1 MQKFGCNRGRL
12 AALLALTLAVSACG
26 FQLRGV
32 GSLPFESLYVQDTGA
47 PSIERELKRSL
58 KSSGVRLES
67 APEQAQASLDLMS
80 EHFEKKILSLSSA
93 GKVKEYDVIYRVI
106 FRMREAGSE
115 VWESPQTVE
124 LHRDYTY
131 SDTELLAKDYE
142 EARLAVNMRT
152 DAVREIMRRVGSMK
166 RQNAAP
172 Q

>member
-1 MQKFGCNRGRL
+1 
-12 AALLALTLAVSACG
+12 
-26 FQLRGV
+26 
-32 GSLPFESLYVQDTGA
+32 
-47 PSIERELKRSL
+47 
-58 KSSGVRLES
+58 
-67 APEQAQASLDLMS
+67 
-80 EHFEKKILSLSSA
+80 
-93 GKVKEYDVIYRVI
+93 VKEYDVIYRVT
-106 FRMREAGSE
+106 FRMREAGSA